1 MITAGIAAETP
12 QARTARLETGW
23 QARRET
29 PHTDDFVDSRMK
41 IIRHTGGC
49 FQKNIVSLQGI
60 TAACRLG
67 ADRSPTPPQAHD
79 G

>member
-41 IIRHTGGC
+41 IIRHTSAC

-60 TAACRLG
+60 TAARRQGLS
-67 ADRSPTPPQAHD
+67 RRPTAPQAHD